1 MAMKF
6 LPKAS
11 IIFDRIIDLAVILAG
26 ILLIFVIL
34 SVCAEVFLRYF
45 LGRPTVWVVE
55 ISGYALLYITF
66 LVVAWVQRRG
76 GHVKMDLVFNHLN
89 RTVQS
94 VVNIITSLICA
105 AACFILTWYGA
116 KTTLYFFERGY
127 PTPTPLRIPKFIII
141 VIIFVGSLLLF
152 IQFLRT
158 TYAALGEG
166 KHEREKLN
174 MKQ

>member
-1 MAMKF
+1 MKF
-6 LPKAS
+6 LHKAG
-11 IIFDRIIDLAVILAG
+11 IFFDRILDISVILAG
-26 ILLIFVIL
+26 ILLVFVTL
-34 SVCAEVFLRYF
+34 SVCTEVFLRYF

-66 LVVAWVQRRG
+66 LAVAWVQRRG
-76 GHVKMDLVFNHLN
+76 GHVRMDLVFNHLN

-94 VVNIITSLICA
+94 VINVLTSLICA

-116 KTTLYFFERGY
+116 KATLYLFQRGY

-158 TYAALGEG
+158 TYAALAARR
-166 KHEREKLN
+166 HEREKLN
-174 MKQ
+174 IER